1 MPLYEY
7 ECQACKK
14 RFEVIQKFSDALQT
28 VCEDCGGDLKKLLS
42 APAIQFKG
50 TGWYVTDYA
59 RSGKS
64 DGDEGKKDEGKK
76 DEGKKDS
83 KKTEAKSETS
93 DKSEKSS
100 KSESKS
106 DSSSD
111 SKSTTSKSTES
122 GKT

>member
-28 VCEDCGGDLKKLLS
+28 VCEECGGALKKLLS

-59 RSGKS
+59 RKGKS
-64 DGDEGKKDEGKK
+64 DGDEGKK

-100 KSESKS
+100 KSENKS
-106 DSSSD
+106 DSNSD
-111 SKSTTSKSTES
+111 SKSKTSKSTES
-122 GKT
+122 AKT